1 MTFEQEL
8 IYKLEERKNE
18 LGIEEIDLKFPRL
31 DEVFEN
37 ILNMA
42 EQESAAPEG
51 RRRLT
56 HILDSGIST
65 QVRYFFFF
73 FVFVFV
79 FVFGCTIKF
88 VCTMPLSLKKQGG
101 NHIYKLPHAL
111 VDQTAHSKSN
121 SQS

>member
-1 MTFEQEL
+1 MTFEKEL

-51 RRRLT
+51 RRRLIHT
-56 HILDSGIST
+56 LDSGTST
-65 QVRYFFFF
+65 QVHFFIL
-73 FVFVFV
+73 
-79 FVFGCTIKF
+79 IKR
-88 VCTMPLSLKKQGG
+88 
-101 NHIYKLPHAL
+101 KLL
-111 VDQTAHSKSN
+111 FN
-121 SQS
+121 